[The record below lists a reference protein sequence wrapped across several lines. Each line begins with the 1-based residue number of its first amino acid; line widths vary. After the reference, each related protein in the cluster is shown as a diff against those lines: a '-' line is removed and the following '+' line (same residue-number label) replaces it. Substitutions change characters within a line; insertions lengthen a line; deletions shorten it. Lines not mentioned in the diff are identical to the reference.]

1 MATNPAVPYWDP
13 ADTITCIAKAAVVG
27 KRFVVIDG
35 TTNAD
40 GNPSVSSKASTAT
53 NAVFGVSGYDAPKDA
68 PVSVYCRG
76 QVMPVTAA
84 VALSAGDLVFSAAD
98 GKATN
103 VAVPDGRAAAIVIRD
118 AAANADTPVR
128 LL

>member
-13 ADTITCIAKAAVVG
+13 ADTITCIAKVAVIG
-27 KRFVVIDG
+27 KRFVTIDG
-35 TTNAD
+35 TVNAD
-40 GNPSVSSKASTAT
+40 GQPSVSSKASTAT
-53 NAVFGVSGYDAPKDA
+53 TATFGVSGYDAAINAAVP
-68 PVSVYCRG
+68 VYCRG

-84 VALSAGDLVFSAAD
+84 VALTAGQLVFSDAT

-103 VAVPDGRAAAIVIRD
+103 VVVPDALPAGHVIAD
-118 AAANADTPVR
+118 AAANADARVR